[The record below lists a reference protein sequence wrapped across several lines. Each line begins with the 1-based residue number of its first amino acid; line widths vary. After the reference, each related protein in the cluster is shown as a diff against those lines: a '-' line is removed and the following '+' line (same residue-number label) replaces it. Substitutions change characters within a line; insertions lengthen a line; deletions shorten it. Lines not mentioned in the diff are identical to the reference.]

1 MVEKGSFTKNYS
13 VMIFASLLAIGLA
26 LYMFYRV
33 DDQKKSFDRT
43 VRSALQTS
51 EGYDKA
57 FIDMVNRLEDE
68 LATRASFGYA
78 GRKDPMTGT
87 VRNVVI
93 PVSRPSQRRAAAPAA
108 AAAQGAETEAQAA
121 AAPVEEIDPV
131 RLTAIIFDNTRNIY
145 TAVVMDGERSFSVDV
160 GDRVAGRRI
169 MRITGQDIMM
179 ENDAERFTYNISGD
193 KTRIQR

>member
-1 MVEKGSFTKNYS
+1 MVEKSSFTKNYS
-13 VMIFASLLAIGLA
+13 VMIFACVLAIGLA
-26 LYMFYRV
+26 AYMLYRA
-33 DDQKKSFDRT
+33 DDQKKSFDKT
-43 VRSALQTS
+43 VKSALQTS

-87 VRNVVI
+87 VRNVVV
-93 PVSRPSQRRAAAPAA
+93 PAARPSARRSAAPAA
-108 AAAQGAETEAQAA
+108 AHRADETEAQAA
-121 AAPVEEIDPV
+121 PVQVAVDPV

-169 MRITGQDIMM
+169 MRITGQEIMM
-179 ENDAERFTYNISGD
+179 ENDIERFTYNISGD
-193 KTRIQR
+193 KTRAYK

>member
-1 MVEKGSFTKNYS
+1 MVEKGSFTQNYS
-13 VMIFASLLAIGLA
+13 IMILACVIALVLA
-26 LYMFYRV
+26 GYMIYRV
-33 DDQKKSFDRT
+33 DAQKKSFDGA

-51 EGYDKA
+51 EGYDRA

-87 VRNVVI
+87 VRSVVV
-93 PVSRPSQRRAAAPAA
+93 PAARQRRAPAASTAA
-108 AAAQGAETEAQAA
+108 AAAGVNEETAA
-121 AAPVEEIDPV
+121 AAEAVDPV

-145 TAVVMDGERSFSVDV
+145 TAVVMDGERSFSVDE

-169 MRITGQDIMM
+169 TRITGHEIMM
-179 ENDAERFTYNISGD
+179 ENDMERFTYNISGD
-193 KTRIQR
+193 KTVVQK